1 MSTRYARRNIAYITY
16 NAYIIYDLYF
26 FKNDE
31 KNRINDEKML
41 TDFGKGAILK
51 SQKENRIKKDEKSCE
66 SWSWC
71 LGTVNRGW

>member
-31 KNRINDEKML
+31 KNRINDEKSVDRFWERCY
-41 TDFGKGAILK
+41 TKITKGK
-51 SQKENRIKKDEKSCE
+51 QNKEDEKSCE
-66 SWSWC
+66 S
-71 LGTVNRGW
+71 